1 MADSR
6 RLTVG
11 FKDTESLRILCG
23 ERDANLR
30 WLEDRMGIQVL
41 ARGHEVHLQGREED
55 VTRAAEV
62 LSAAFANARAGGT
75 VDAESL
81 DKLLK
86 ENGYAFESR
95 QKRAHSD
102 ARLEDADT
110 IHASGGAVRPLH
122 VHRSRALQRTSEEP
136 ELGEGT
142 RPVHAKTPGQ
152 RRYVEAMREHEV
164 VFGVGPAGS
173 GKTYLAMAA
182 AIGAMQRREV
192 KRIVLTRP
200 AVEAGEHLG
209 FLPGD
214 LTEKVSPYLRP
225 LYDAL
230 RDLVDQEKFERL
242 MERGQIEVAPIAF
255 MRGRTLSN
263 AFVILDEAQNCT
275 IEQMLM
281 LLTRMGE
288 HTRIVVTGDPSQSD
302 LPRGQRSGLQ
312 HAVNVLGKVA
322 GISVV
327 KLEIEDVVRHPL
339 VGRIIAAY
347 EADRTDPRLPA
358 HRSPPSPGIEA
369 LSQFDSAAMQLEP
382 NVAGPRV
389 TESETSPASRVR
401 TRTR

>member
-23 ERDANLR
+23 ERDTNLR
-30 WLEDRMGIQVL
+30 WLEDRLGIQVL

-55 VTRAAEV
+55 VARAAEV

-75 VDAESL
+75 VDPESL
-81 DKLLK
+81 DKLLN
-86 ENGYAFESR
+86 ENGRLLDAR
-95 QKRAHSD
+95 PKRAQSGG
-102 ARLEDADT
+102 RLDDHDT
-110 IHASGGAVRPLH
+110 IYGPGGAVRPLH
-122 VHRSRALQRTSEEP
+122 VHRSRALQRSSEEP

-152 RRYVEAMREHEV
+152 RRYVEAMRDHEV
-164 VFGVGPAGS
+164 VFGVGPAGT

-182 AIGAMQRREV
+182 ALGAMQRHEV
-192 KRIVLTRP
+192 KRIILTRP

-230 RDLVDQEKFERL
+230 RDLVDQEKFDRL
-242 MERGQIEVAPIAF
+242 TERGQIEVAPIAF

-288 HTRIVVTGDPSQSD
+288 HSRFVVTGDPSQSD

-312 HAVNVLGKVA
+312 HAVNILGKVE
-322 GISVV
+322 GISIV
-327 KLEIEDVVRHPL
+327 KLDIEDVVRHPL

-347 EADRTDPRLPA
+347 EADRTEPRVPSHRPPPA
-358 HRSPPSPGIEA
+358 PGIES
-369 LSQFDSAAMQLEP
+369 LSQFDSATSQLEP
-382 NVAGPRV
+382 NVAGTRIAEQPAL
-389 TESETSPASRVR
+389 ASRVR